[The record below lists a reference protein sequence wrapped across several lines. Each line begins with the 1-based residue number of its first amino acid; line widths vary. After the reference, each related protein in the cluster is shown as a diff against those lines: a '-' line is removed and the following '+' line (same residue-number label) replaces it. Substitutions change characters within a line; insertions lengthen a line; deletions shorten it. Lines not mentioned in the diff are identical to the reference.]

1 MAQLPQHQRTSGC
14 SLLAIMKRALSNL
27 EELALDRAAWEAKQR
42 RMTPTN
48 SSKSEAESTADA
60 EGPAIETKEGA
71 AIQPEG
77 EEERIAIQSVEE
89 EDRVYNRDAFEDD
102 IESAAAEIMRQ
113 ADEASY
119 LARQNNLQL
128 SGRKLRIKMRT
139 VLYEINSAVI
149 DLKHALNNFKGD

>member
-1 MAQLPQHQRTSGC
+1 
-14 SLLAIMKRALSNL
+14 MKRALSNL
-27 EELALDRAAWEAKQR
+27 EKLALDRAAWEAKQR

-89 EDRVYNRDAFEDD
+89 EDRVYNRDALEDD

-119 LARQNNLQL
+119 LAKNNLEL
-128 SGRKLRIKMRT
+128 SIVQLRIQMRT
-139 VLYEINSAVI
+139 VLYETNSARI
-149 DLKHALNNFKGD
+149 DLKHAVNNFKGD

>member
-1 MAQLPQHQRTSGC
+1 
-14 SLLAIMKRALSNL
+14 MKRALSNL
-27 EELALDRAAWEAKQR
+27 EKLALDRAAWEAKQR

-89 EDRVYNRDAFEDD
+89 EDRLYNRDALEDD

-119 LARQNNLQL
+119 LAKNNLEL
-128 SGRKLRIKMRT
+128 SIVQLRIKMRT
-139 VLYEINSAVI
+139 VLYEINSARI
-149 DLKHALNNFKGD
+149 DLKHAVNNFKGD

>member
-1 MAQLPQHQRTSGC
+1 
-14 SLLAIMKRALSNL
+14 MKRALSNL
-27 EELALDRAAWEAKQR
+27 EKLALDRAAWEAKQR

-119 LARQNNLQL
+119 LARQNNLEL
-128 SGRKLRIKMRT
+128 SGRQLRIKMRT
-139 VLYEINSAVI
+139 VLYEINSAMI
-149 DLKHALNNFKGD
+149 DLKHAVNNFKGD

>member
-1 MAQLPQHQRTSGC
+1 
-14 SLLAIMKRALSNL
+14 MKRALSNL
-27 EELALDRAAWEAKQR
+27 EKLALDRAAWEAKQR

-89 EDRVYNRDAFEDD
+89 EDRLYNRDALEDD

-119 LARQNNLQL
+119 LAKNNLEL
-128 SGRKLRIKMRT
+128 SIVQLRIKMRT
-139 VLYEINSAVI
+139 VLYEINSAMI
-149 DLKHALNNFKGD
+149 DLKHAVNNFKGD

>member
-1 MAQLPQHQRTSGC
+1 
-14 SLLAIMKRALSNL
+14 MKRALSNL
-27 EELALDRAAWEAKQR
+27 EKLALDRAAWEAKQR

-89 EDRVYNRDAFEDD
+89 EDRLYNRDALEDD

-119 LARQNNLQL
+119 LAKNNLEL
-128 SGRKLRIKMRT
+128 SIVQLRIKMRT
-139 VLYEINSAVI
+139 VLYEINSAII
-149 DLKHALNNFKGD
+149 DLKHAVNNFKGD

>member
-1 MAQLPQHQRTSGC
+1 
-14 SLLAIMKRALSNL
+14 
-27 EELALDRAAWEAKQR
+27 
-42 RMTPTN
+42 MTPTN

-119 LARQNNLQL
+119 LARQNNLEL
-128 SGRKLRIKMRT
+128 SIVQLRIKMRT
-139 VLYEINSAVI
+139 VLYEINSARI
-149 DLKHALNNFKGD
+149 DLKHAVNNFKGD

>member
-1 MAQLPQHQRTSGC
+1 
-14 SLLAIMKRALSNL
+14 MKRALSNL

-60 EGPAIETKEGA
+60 EGPAI
-71 AIQPEG
+71 QPEG
-77 EEERIAIQSVEE
+77 EEEHVAIQSVKE

-119 LARQNNLQL
+119 LARQNNLEL
-128 SGRKLRIKMRT
+128 SGRQLRIKMRT
-139 VLYEINSAVI
+139 VLYEINSAMI
-149 DLKHALNNFKGD
+149 DLKHAVNNFKGD

>member
-1 MAQLPQHQRTSGC
+1 MAAGLAQLPQHQRTSGC

-48 SSKSEAESTADA
+48 SSKSAGG
-60 EGPAIETKEGA
+60 GP

-77 EEERIAIQSVEE
+77 EEEHVAIQSVKE